1 MKWLSA
7 GLLLFGAGCV
17 SGDQPRWYSE
27 PVNASSIDALTRSLD
42 SEVTLRDGSTILLAN
57 PADYGDALCDRYACV
72 RKAEISGIRIADHN
86 GNNNDSMALAVL
98 FAPVTIAASL
108 VATGKMAHDGGGNG
122 TANTSTVPAQPVLT
136 PPSVDPELAALRL
149 RDQQPPDNV
158 QAEQDKSLGFLR
170 EECQPFLPADI
181 TTLDPALQWVHANRM
196 AIPDGHCLNLA
207 AGQTGR
213 QKLPGYLDR
222 ELQLHILGMVRLQ
235 WQRVQC
241 AGAIDIR
248 RIVPLE
254 DLKGASMSQ
263 LDFIRETLADEVSYV
278 LPGNYAELCDSG
290 LADATTTPDTRTFAA
305 IVDPFSRPAAA
316 PWLRDR
322 RSDDLN

>member
-7 GLLLFGAGCV
+7 GLLRFAAGCV
-17 SGDQPRWYSE
+17 SGHQPRWYSE
-27 PVNASSIDALTRSLD
+27 PVNSSSIDALTRSLD

-72 RKAEISGIRIADHN
+72 RKAEITRIRIADHN
-86 GNNNDSMALAVL
+86 SNNNDSMALAVL
-98 FAPVTIAASL
+98 FAPVNVAASL
-108 VATGKMAHDGGGNG
+108 VATAKMANDGGGNG
-122 TANTSTVPAQPVLT
+122 TAGTPPVPAQPALT
-136 PPSVDPELAALRL
+136 PPAVDPELAAIRL
-149 RDQQPPDNV
+149 REQQPSGSL
-158 QAEQDKSLGFLR
+158 QAEQGKALGFLR

-181 TTLDPALQWVHANRM
+181 TTLEPALQWVHANRM
-196 AIPDGHCLNLA
+196 TIPDGDCLDLA
-207 AGQTGR
+207 AAQTGR

-222 ELQLHILGMVRLQ
+222 ELQLYILGMVRQQ

-241 AGAIDIR
+241 AGAADIR

-254 DLKGASMSQ
+254 DLKRADISQ
-263 LDFIRETLADEVSYV
+263 LDFIRQTLADEATYV
-278 LPGNYAELCDSG
+278 LPDNHAALCDRG
-290 LADATTTPDTRTFAA
+290 LADPATIPDARTFAA
-305 IVDPFSRPAAA
+305 IVDPFARPAAA